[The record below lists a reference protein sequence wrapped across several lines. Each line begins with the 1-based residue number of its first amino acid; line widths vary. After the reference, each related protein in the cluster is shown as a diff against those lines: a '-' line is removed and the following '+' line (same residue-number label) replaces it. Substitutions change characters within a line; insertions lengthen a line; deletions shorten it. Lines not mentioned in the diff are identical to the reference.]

1 MQSILKE
8 EAFSFSLVEL
18 SNHFVYRKKPVLS
31 GMEFAE
37 FIKSPTVDNVIL
49 HKPFEFPVEGTLC
62 VTGFHLVLSSRQ
74 KRKEELWRLHQS
86 IDSIE
91 KKLSGAGGTL
101 TIRCKDFSVIQMD
114 IPSAEACINIA
125 SSVEQLSNID
135 DVALLYPF
143 FYRPLFDILEDGWQ
157 AFLPQEEFNRFK
169 ECSDEWRLSYI
180 NKDYEVCPSYPH
192 AVIVPKSVDDTTLI
206 RVAGFRQYGRFPVLC
221 YYHRDTKAV
230 MMRSS
235 QPMTGTNGRRCKDDE
250 RLVNAVLGIG
260 RRGYILDTRSQNN
273 AKIAQTKGGGFEPE
287 VHYSQWRRINQAI
300 DRRHVLHESLIKLIE
315 ACTDTTATTDKWLS
329 KLDSSGWLSNVKD
342 VINAACMAAQ
352 FIDKEGASVLV
363 HGSEGL
369 DTTLQVT
376 SLAQLLLDHDCR
388 TVRGFEALVEREW
401 LQAGHPFQDRCV
413 KSAFA
418 VTKQRKEA
426 PVFLLF
432 LDCVWQIWQQFPCS
446 FEFNEDFLLLLFQ
459 HSYSSQFGTFLCNNE
474 FERRNH
480 ELALKTVSLWS
491 YVNRPE
497 IIQKYM
503 NPMYEP
509 NQSVLWPSV
518 APQSLTLWSALYC
531 RSVMDNGPKEE
542 AWEEMTR
549 IQEYDKEL
557 RSRVNRLRSLY
568 YFLCHGTKEPKAT

>member
-1 MQSILKE
+1 
-8 EAFSFSLVEL
+8 
-18 SNHFVYRKKPVLS
+18 
-31 GMEFAE
+31 MEFSE
-37 FIKSPTVDNVIL
+37 FIKTPTVDNVIL
-49 HKPFEFPVEGTLC
+49 HKPYEFPIEGTLC
-62 VTGFHLVLSSRQ
+62 VTGYYLILSSRQ
-74 KRKEELWRLHQS
+74 EQKEEVWILYNS

-114 IPSAEACINIA
+114 IPTAEACINIA
-125 SSVEQLSNID
+125 SSVELLSNID

-143 FYRPLFDILEDGWQ
+143 FYPPSFDILEDGWQ

-235 QPMTGTNGRRCKDDE
+235 QPMTGNNGRRCKDDE

-260 RRGYILDTRSQNN
+260 RRGYILDTRSQND
-273 AKIAQTKGGGFEPE
+273 AKLAQTKGGGFEPE
-287 VHYSQWRRINQAI
+287 VHYSQWRRINQGI
-300 DRRHVLHESLIKLIE
+300 DRRHALHESLIKLIE
-315 ACTDTTATTDKWLS
+315 ACTDTNSSTDKWLS
-329 KLDSSGWLSNVKD
+329 KLDSSGWLSNVKE

-363 HGSEGL
+363 HGSEGM

-401 LQAGHPFQDRCV
+401 LQAGHPFQDRCA

-446 FEFNEDFLLLLFQ
+446 FEFNEDFLLLLFK
-459 HSYSSQFGTFLCNNE
+459 HAYSSKFGTFLCNNE

-491 YVNRPE
+491 FVNRPE
-497 IIQKYM
+497 VIQKYM
-503 NPMYEP
+503 NPMYDP

-518 APQSLTLWSALYC
+518 APQSLTLWSTLYC
-531 RSVMDNGPKEE
+531 RSVVDNGPKEE
-542 AWEEMTR
+542 AREEMTR

-557 RSRVNRLRSLY
+557 RSRVNRLRRQLDRLMRQETKVCKGSAVSNNEAVATDGASL
-568 YFLCHGTKEPKAT
+568 